1 MLEYVGILICI
12 IFFGYYIWE
21 IRKTKFDTKTIVTIG
36 LCAAISVVLSMIKF
50 MSLPQGGGISLFP
63 FLFIM
68 ILSFSHGKA
77 AGMTGGLVYSLV
89 KLTTTSIF
97 AVSPSQFLMEYI
109 VCNMA
114 VGCASMFGNDKRYK
128 ILIGSLTV
136 VFIDFL
142 IHFLAGAIF
151 FGEYAGEM
159 NKWLY
164 SFSYNGS
171 TSGVEGILTCVVIM
185 LFPLNRVLKLI
196 GSPIKAKV

>member
-1 MLEYVGILICI
+1 MEYVGIAICI

-21 IRKTKFDTKTIVTIG
+21 IKKTKFDTRTIVIIG
-36 LCAAISVVLSMIKF
+36 VCAGVSVLLSMIKF

-68 ILSFSHGKA
+68 VLSFIYGKA

-89 KLTTTSIF
+89 KLVTTSIF

-128 ILIGSLTV
+128 ILLGSLV
-136 VFIDFL
+136 VVAIDFL
-142 IHFLAGAIF
+142 IHFFAGAIF

-164 SFSYNGS
+164 SLIYNGS
-171 TSGVEGILTCVVIM
+171 TSGFEGILTCVVM
-185 LFPLNRVLKLI
+185 MVFPLNRVFSVI
-196 GSPIKAKV
+196 GKSINVKA

>member
-1 MLEYVGILICI
+1 MEYVGIAICI

-21 IRKTKFDTKTIVTIG
+21 IKKTKFDTRTIVIIG
-36 LCAAISVVLSMIKF
+36 VCAGVSVLLSMIKF

-68 ILSFSHGKA
+68 VLSFIYGKA

-89 KLTTTSIF
+89 KLVTTSIF

-128 ILIGSLTV
+128 ILLGSLV
-136 VFIDFL
+136 VVAIDFL
-142 IHFLAGAIF
+142 IHFFAGAIF

-164 SFSYNGS
+164 SLIYNGS
-171 TSGVEGILTCVVIM
+171 TSGFEGILTCVVM
-185 LFPLNRVLKLI
+185 MVFPLNRVLSVI
-196 GSPIKAKV
+196 GKSINVKA

>member
-1 MLEYVGILICI
+1 MEYIGIAICI

-21 IRKTKFDTKTIVTIG
+21 IKKTKFDTKTIVIIG
-36 LCAAISVVLSMIKF
+36 VCAGVSVLLSMIKF

-68 ILSFSHGKA
+68 ILSFIYGKA

-89 KLTTTSIF
+89 KLVTTSIF
-97 AVSPSQFLMEYI
+97 AVSTSQFLMEYI

-128 ILIGSLTV
+128 ILLGSLV
-136 VFIDFL
+136 VVAIDFL
-142 IHFLAGAIF
+142 IHFFAGAIF

-164 SFSYNGS
+164 SFIYNGS
-171 TSGVEGILTCVVIM
+171 TSGIEGILTCIVM
-185 LFPLNRVLKLI
+185 MTFPLNKVLKI
-196 GSPIKAKV
+196 TGNIKSVKA